1 MEKIALNLSCT
12 NAQRHQIF
20 SGALFKHLVIASL
33 IKFEIYSLRM
43 AMLCRGTLTAKEKI
57 NLLTRYGVV
66 EYQSLEIKLPPLG
79 KSLSVLLK
87 LKPTQQGRVGAEGS
101 ILRVCCSMWHS
112 NQDAVT
118 SLRFKFRKRQ
128 QHRYLEW
135 YSFTPIKQSKTDHC
149 EG

>member
-20 SGALFKHLVIASL
+20 FGALFKHLVIASL

-66 EYQSLEIKLPPLG
+66 EYQSG
-79 KSLSVLLK
+79 
-87 LKPTQQGRVGAEGS
+87 
-101 ILRVCCSMWHS
+101 
-112 NQDAVT
+112 N
-118 SLRFKFRKRQ
+118 
-128 QHRYLEW
+128 
-135 YSFTPIKQSKTDHC
+135 
-149 EG
+149 